1 MQPPHAAGSSTSPTQ
16 QQGKTM
22 TTMSP
27 KHRNILPPYRAVLA
41 GVAAAFVNAAAA
53 NATGPLNDT
62 LVVPNSPALPA
73 MNHGAK
79 AAVWGLQLR
88 IGDTRVYR
96 IQSNGSVDV
105 DYGLIASTMSNGLG
119 GTPAGAEDTS
129 RRVLAQYEI
138 QGDLHYRVVGKD
150 DGGFLLA
157 ARLQNA
163 LVQVDGVVDSRR
175 DLLEQPFLIRVAP
188 SGALRSFEFVR
199 AFPQDLE
206 RVIRGVVEPLQ
217 VVFPKAASGS
227 WVAQENAVGGAYD
240 ARYSGVMDG
249 ANPSQLQKSKT
260 RIYGVPM
267 ADAKGL
273 PAGAATRIGKANAT
287 ITLDPATGTVETV
300 TASED
305 TTTDAGGAFI
315 SSHVGDYSAERVM
328 ATVAAL
334 PTTAQDATVAL
345 AGDDVARAR
354 LYEVNPRIA
363 PRVTGLS
370 VEGMLAVF
378 DAELAK
384 NHASA
389 HLLLKSWLRLN
400 PSKSLAMARELEA
413 RPGGGESTSA
423 VVGFAALSA
432 AGHPEAQAALIE
444 VLSGAKTTASMQER
458 ALMAILDVAM
468 PEPALLKAVW
478 SFRSAIVA
486 DDAAASVMQS
496 LATNVYGALGDA
508 QRGNASVTKEVLH
521 RLSSLLASAT
531 DSRQAVLALDALT
544 NVGDYAMVAPLVRS
558 SFSSEAA
565 AVRTAAFVTFRRMT
579 GEAAFKEFGQR
590 FAAEADPAVR
600 REAARVALEMPDSAA
615 RTAWAKAQ
623 LTGAVET
630 DVVVTAVRILGRE
643 LGAKPEN
650 ELALRGLL
658 DVSRDR
664 QVRREIYA
672 FVAPRSEGGQ

>member
-1 MQPPHAAGSSTSPTQ
+1 
-16 QQGKTM
+16 
-22 TTMSP
+22 MSA
-27 KHRNILPPYRAVLA
+27 KHRNTLPPYRAVLA
-41 GVAAAFVNAAAA
+41 GVAAAFLNAATASA
-53 NATGPLNDT
+53 DGPLNNT
-62 LVVPNSPALPA
+62 LVLPNHEALPA
-73 MNHGAK
+73 MNHGAQT
-79 AAVWGLQLR
+79 AVWGLQLR

-105 DYGLIASTMSNGLG
+105 DYGVIAATLSNGLG
-119 GTPAGAEDTS
+119 GTPAGTADAS
-129 RRVLAQYEI
+129 RRVAAQYEI

-150 DGGFLLA
+150 NGGFLLA

-163 LVQVDGVVDSRR
+163 LVHVDGVVDPRR

-199 AFPQDLE
+199 GFPADLG

-217 VVFPKAASGS
+217 LVFPKAASGS

-240 ARYSGVMDG
+240 ARYSGAMGG
-249 ANPSQLQKSKT
+249 ANPAQLQKTKT

-287 ITLDPATGTVETV
+287 ITLDPTAGTVETI

-305 TTTDAGGAFI
+305 TTTDANGAFI
-315 SSHVGDYSAERVM
+315 SSHVGDYSAERVKM
-328 ATVAAL
+328 AIAAL
-334 PTTAQDATVAL
+334 PTTAQDAARAL
-345 AGDDVARAR
+345 EGDDVARAR

-363 PRVTGLS
+363 PRVAGLT

-384 NHASA
+384 NQASA

-400 PSKSLAMARELEA
+400 PTKSLAMARELEA
-413 RPGGGESTSA
+413 RPGGGESAAA

-444 VLSGAKTTASMQER
+444 ILGGAKTTATMQER

-478 SFRSAIVA
+478 SFRSTIVA

-508 QRGNASVTKEVLH
+508 QRGNASVTQEVLH

-544 NVGDYAMVAPLVRS
+544 NVGDYALVAPIVRS
-558 SFSSEAA
+558 SLSSKDA

-579 GEAAFKEFGQR
+579 GEAAFTEFGQR
-590 FAAEADPAVR
+590 FAAEVDPAVR
-600 REAARVALEMPDSAA
+600 REAARVALEMPESAA

-623 LTGAVET
+623 LTGAAET
-630 DVVVTAVRILGRE
+630 DVLVTAVRILGRE
-643 LGAKPEN
+643 LGAQPEN
-650 ELALRGLL
+650 ALALRALL

-664 QVRREIYA
+664 QVRREVYA